1 MSIHRFRGTLKAG
14 LAFAAGITTA
24 VCQNNTRVFEAEDA
38 VLNGTTVDTA
48 TTGFS
53 GTGYVTGF
61 EDATDKVTFEVT
73 SESLTLY
80 DISIRYAGIYG
91 EKRTSLILNGGST
104 SEVVLAEGDTW
115 ANVSGGQVLL
125 EAGDN
130 TIDLLCN
137 WGWYLID
144 YISLTPSEPR
154 EPHEITAALVD
165 PDADDNAYALY
176 NYLVSI
182 YGKNIL
188 SGQQDLSYADW
199 ITENIGK
206 TPAVVSVD
214 LMDYS
219 PSRVEFQGDVATT
232 IEDAL
237 THHERGGIVS
247 VLWHWNAPTGLYNTD
262 DEPWWSGFYTEATDF
277 NVATALADTTNANY
291 TLVIR
296 DIDAIA
302 EQLKRLQDAGV
313 PVLFRPL
320 HEAEGGWFWW
330 GAQGAEPAKQL
341 WNLLFDRLTNH
352 HGIHNL
358 IWMWNS
364 LAVDWYPGSSAVDIL
379 SADVY
384 AEGHGPLSTQYNQL
398 IDLGEDKK
406 LIAAAEVGSAPL
418 PDQLQAYQADW
429 VYFAVWGSGYIDNA
443 EWNPVD
449 VLTEIYNHDYVLTL
463 DEIQGW
469 AGK

>member
-1 MSIHRFRGTLKAG
+1 M
-14 LAFAAGITTA
+14 
-24 VCQNNTRVFEAEDA
+24 
-38 VLNGTTVDTA
+38 
-48 TTGFS
+48 
-53 GTGYVTGF
+53 
-61 EDATDKVTFEVT
+61 
-73 SESLTLY
+73 
-80 DISIRYAGIYG
+80 
-91 EKRTSLILNGGST
+91 
-104 SEVVLAEGDTW
+104 
-115 ANVSGGQVLL
+115 
-125 EAGDN
+125 
-130 TIDLLCN
+130 
-137 WGWYLID
+137 
-144 YISLTPSEPR
+144 
-154 EPHEITAALVD
+154 
-165 PDADDNAYALY
+165 Y

-320 HEAEGGWFWW
+320 HEAEGGWFWYV
-330 GAQGAEPAKQL
+330 AC
-341 WNLLFDRLTNH
+341 
-352 HGIHNL
+352 
-358 IWMWNS
+358 
-364 LAVDWYPGSSAVDIL
+364 
-379 SADVY
+379 Y
-384 AEGHGPLSTQYNQL
+384 AP
-398 IDLGEDKK
+398 
-406 LIAAAEVGSAPL
+406 
-418 PDQLQAYQADW
+418 
-429 VYFAVWGSGYIDNA
+429 
-443 EWNPVD
+443 
-449 VLTEIYNHDYVLTL
+449 
-463 DEIQGW
+463 
-469 AGK
+469 